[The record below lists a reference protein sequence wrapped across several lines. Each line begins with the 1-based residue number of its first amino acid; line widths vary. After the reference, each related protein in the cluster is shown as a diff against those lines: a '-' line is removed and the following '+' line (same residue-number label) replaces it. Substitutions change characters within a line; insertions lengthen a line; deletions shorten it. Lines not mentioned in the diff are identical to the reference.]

1 MALVCEDEHI
11 CLRISSILRLVIMWV
26 YEFNLMKCFIQ
37 FVDRSV
43 VVLAQRPVME
53 KLCFL
58 RYEENA
64 AITSIS
70 ASVVLDNVE

>member
-1 MALVCEDEHI
+1 M
-11 CLRISSILRLVIMWV
+11 
-26 YEFNLMKCFIQ
+26 
-37 FVDRSV
+37 DRSV

-70 ASVVLDNVE
+70 ASVILDNVE